1 MKASI
6 ILPYTHYAGWV
17 KNAPKD
23 TEFILLEKQGDAH
36 ENNGFIRVNQNY
48 QLYLWRK
55 FVAEG
60 NMDGAI
66 NNRADTPNQLSYHP
80 TGRCVSDARRML

>member
-1 MKASI
+1 MYENRDPRMKASI

-48 QLYLWRK
+48 Q
-55 FVAEG
+55 A
-60 NMDGAI
+60 
-66 NNRADTPNQLSYHP
+66 LSLEKIRSR
-80 TGRCVSDARRML
+80 G